1 MKVFYRVKK
10 TPDGQVI
17 PYNYNIA
24 NALDG
29 ALQLG
34 LECIPYFRV
43 DEIIDSYSISD
54 ITLDG
59 IDQVQYCLNKFDIQP
74 QEFNYPEVLQK
85 YMGRKVWKDTINH
98 IASDEKLWSAGY
110 FVKPIKEKV
119 FTGKTISSIK
129 DLIGCGSCYE
139 DYEVLVSEPLDFVYE
154 CRGFV
159 YYDELKDLRP
169 YKGNFEYMKYM
180 DTNLIKQAMEDWKTW
195 DDRPNACSL
204 DFGVIRVKE
213 PQQHEFKT
221 NYSMSSNMYGEKY
234 KNKYYNDNF
243 SKYFTEGYSYKTVLI
258 EGNLPY
264 ALGCY
269 GYFSIDYI
277 KLISAYISQ
286 VSGVPDEL
294 HF

>member
-1 MKVFYRVKK
+1 MKVFYRVKR
-10 TPDGQVI
+10 TPDGDII
-17 PYNYNIA
+17 PYNSNIA
-24 NALDG
+24 QSLDG
-29 ALQLG
+29 ALQYG
-34 LECIPYFRV
+34 LLTRSYFRV
-43 DEIIDSYSISD
+43 DEIYDDYELGD
-54 ITLDG
+54 IVLDG
-59 IDQVQYCLNKFDIQP
+59 IDQVQYCLNKFGIFP
-74 QEFNYPEVLQK
+74 QEFNYPDILAP
-85 YMGRKVWKDTINH
+85 YLGRRVWKDTINT
-98 IASDEKLWSAGY
+98 IASDESKWTAGC
-110 FVKPIKEKV
+110 FVKPVKEKV

-139 DYEVLVSEPLDFVYE
+139 DYEVFVSEQLDIVYE

-180 DTNLIKQAMEDWKTW
+180 DTDLIKRAMKDWVRW
-195 DDRPNACSL
+195 EERPNACSL
-204 DFGVIRVKE
+204 DWGVARISKE
-213 PQQHEFKT
+213 DG
-221 NYSMSSNMYGEKY
+221 S
-234 KNKYYNDNF
+234 
-243 SKYFTEGYSYKTVLI
+243 YSYKTVLI

-286 VSGVPDEL
+286 VSGIADEL